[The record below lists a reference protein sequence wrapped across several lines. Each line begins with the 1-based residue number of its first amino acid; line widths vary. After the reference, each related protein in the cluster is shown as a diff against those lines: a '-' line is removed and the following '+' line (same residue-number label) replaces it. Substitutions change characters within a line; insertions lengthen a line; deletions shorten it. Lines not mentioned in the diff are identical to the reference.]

1 MLNTPT
7 AENVEEEENAAEN
20 AFYTASEFTEE
31 VNEEKRN
38 STDHTILEPQA
49 EDVYEFNNKGGEA
62 AMESANPIPNAEM
75 EVIKELLFRS
85 MMQEGLLDIKGLAT
99 ADISEKTRIIKERL
113 IALREAEESQMIMQ
127 AQIEGMQDQA
137 IEMLEQKENEHQQTV
152 EQMQTKYQAMLE
164 EKEREAETENARM
177 TRRLRDSG
185 QEHVAQTE
193 EVRQLKEEIR
203 ELKQGKSIEAN
214 SMETQRFWRKREVT
228 GSENRW
234 VRKW

>member
-7 AENVEEEENAAEN
+7 DENVEEEENAAEN

-137 IEMLEQKENEHQQTV
+137 IEMLEQKENEYQQTV
-152 EQMQTKYQAMLE
+152 EQMQTKY
-164 EKEREAETENARM
+164 
-177 TRRLRDSG
+177 
-185 QEHVAQTE
+185 
-193 EVRQLKEEIR
+193 IR
-203 ELKQGKSIEAN
+203 ICGAN
-214 SMETQRFWRKREVT
+214 
-228 GSENRW
+228 
-234 VRKW
+234 